1 MGDFVNCGPFVD
13 KIVEGIDN
21 NQSLEETLEDAEVL
35 LQSNFKTD
43 TCSEAINMFY
53 LLMATD
59 PKKAFRFSTPN
70 VGGHFK
76 IRHVNKHLE
85 ALIPG
90 FVPTSASYEE
100 FQTMMGLDEEMFL
113 VVAMQLYINVLYKL
127 LLRQQPDENRGVMV
141 HDEATIWKHKCQAA
155 EKSHSDLQKQM
166 DALQAQVARLLAEKK
181 PGVEAPNKKGP
192 KKQFG
197 ISEAAVAGV
206 LAGGDKNRATAP
218 SGTSKHEVPN
228 LDSEDDHF
236 STSNASDIP
245 TDEDEVD
252 ILSNMKSIFKG
263 DNGPIQGAAKPEN
276 TLSTFGRLLS
286 QKQQLQQY
294 EKTELMSA
302 ERSNY
307 AMDGRPMTM
316 RAIVLAIQSDEGFVL
331 HSIDKGTHTFRQMN
345 ATKAKGEKMNRFAIL
360 FPPHGVSSK
369 AACSSR
375 NRVQYMFPRSRQ
387 QGEDFFNEQQD
398 LLNDQSERA
407 STDIEALRE
416 MNNKS
421 SQLAIFRRKFARMVE
436 VVMDPYPKQ
445 HVTLWAVLAHFLL
458 ITWNTAMV
466 FDDISLLN
474 RRFQERWEANFA
486 DKSRM
491 INGVSVQQIQESM
504 IFLQY
509 YCPNPG
515 CFSTGMDG
523 SHCFHCGTG
532 SCCDSAVTTNKAGS
546 QEAFRKWKA
555 AQLKAGVK
563 APITYASFKASAAS
577 TATTPSPAVRATTRT
592 IVSTYEALARDQSE
606 IVAPA
611 SSYFGTA

>member
-21 NQSLEETLEDAEVL
+21 DQSLEEILEDAEVL
-35 LQSNFKTD
+35 LQTNFKTD
-43 TCSEAINMFY
+43 TSIEAINMFS
-53 LLMATD
+53 LEMVTNV
-59 PKKAFRFSTPN
+59 KRAFRFCTPS
-70 VGGHFK
+70 VGGNFK
-76 IRHVNKHLE
+76 IRHVNKHL
-85 ALIPG
+85 ATLIPG
-90 FVPTSASYEE
+90 FEPTSENYEE
-100 FQTMMGLDEEMFL
+100 FKRIIGSEEELFL
-113 VVAMQLYINVLYKL
+113 AGAMQLYINVLHN
-127 LLRQQPDENRGVMV
+127 LLRRQLDDTGGVMV
-141 HDEATIWKHKCQAA
+141 HDEATIWKHKCQVA
-155 EKSHSDLQKQM
+155 EKNHSDLQKQM
-166 DALQAQVARLLAEKK
+166 DALQAQVTRLLAEKE
-181 PGVEAPNKKGP
+181 PGVEVSDKKGP
-192 KKQFG
+192 KKQLR
-197 ISEAAVAGV
+197 ISEAGILVGV
-206 LAGGDKNRATAP
+206 TKTRVIAP
-218 SGTSKHEVPN
+218 SGTSKSDVSN

-236 STSNASDIP
+236 STSNASDVP

-252 ILSNMKSIFKG
+252 ILSNMKGIFEG
-263 DNGPIQGAAKPEN
+263 DDEPIQRGVKPDSS
-276 TLSTFGRLLS
+276 LSTFGKLLNH
-286 QKQQLQQY
+286 KQQLQQY

-316 RAIVLAIQSDEGFVL
+316 RAIFLAIQSDEGFVL
-331 HSIDKGTHTFRQMN
+331 HSIDKGTHTFKQLN
-345 ATKAKGEKMNRFAIL
+345 ATKSKGEKLNRFGIL
-360 FPPHGVSSK
+360 FPPYGVSSK

-375 NRVQYMFPRSRQ
+375 NQVQYMFPRSRQ

-407 STDIEALRE
+407 STNIEALRE

-421 SQLAIFRRKFARMVE
+421 SQLAIFRRKFARLAA

-466 FDDISLLN
+466 FNDIGLLN
-474 RRFQERWEANFA
+474 LRFQERWEANFA

-491 INGVSVQQIQESM
+491 INGLSVQQIQESM
-504 IFLQY
+504 VFLQY

-532 SCCDSAVTTNKAGS
+532 SCCDSEGKANKTGAN
-546 QEAFRKWKA
+546 EAFKKWKA
-555 AQLKAGVK
+555 AQLKAGIK
-563 APITYASFKASAAS
+563 ASELTFASFRASNAYTAPTPS
-577 TATTPSPAVRATTRT
+577 TAARATTRT